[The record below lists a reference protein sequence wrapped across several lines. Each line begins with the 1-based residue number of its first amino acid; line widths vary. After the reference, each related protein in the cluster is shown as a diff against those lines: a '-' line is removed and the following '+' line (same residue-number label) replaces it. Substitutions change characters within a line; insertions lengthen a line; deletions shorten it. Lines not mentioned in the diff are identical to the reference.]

1 MIKKYLDIES
11 WNRKE
16 LYHHFRTFADPTF
29 AVVVD
34 VDVTIAYNLAK
45 KRGVSFFAK
54 YLHACMKAIN
64 TVENF
69 KYRIEGDKIAIY
81 NVINASAT
89 IARADTTYGF
99 SFINFSEDFT
109 VFNENFRKE
118 KERIQNSTNLFPQI
132 DSLGCIHCSALPWI
146 SFTSHKEPNFGN
158 KDHSIPQLAFGGLK
172 EENNK
177 FLMPVSVNVNHA
189 LVDGYHVGQFFKKFQ
204 LELDKLN

>member
-1 MIKKYLDIES
+1 MSKKYLDIES

-69 KYRIEGDKIAIY
+69 K
-81 NVINASAT
+81 
-89 IARADTTYGF
+89 
-99 SFINFSEDFT
+99 
-109 VFNENFRKE
+109 
-118 KERIQNSTNLFPQI
+118 
-132 DSLGCIHCSALPWI
+132 
-146 SFTSHKEPNFGN
+146 
-158 KDHSIPQLAFGGLK
+158 
-172 EENNK
+172 
-177 FLMPVSVNVNHA
+177 
-189 LVDGYHVGQFFKKFQ
+189 
-204 LELDKLN
+204 